1 MSSSPSPT
9 PFESEGCTVPA
20 FPTLPRIE
28 VRAKFFFEGDRK
40 YVLQGVTYGPFRP
53 RGEGLPCFPTADEVF
68 RDFDLMAP
76 LGINTIRIYHT
87 PPKWFLDIAASRRIR
102 VMVTIPWVKRVLF
115 LDDAEVLHQTRE
127 NLAEAVKAN
136 AGHPAIMGYFI
147 DNEIPPDL
155 VRWYGPRKMEAFL
168 DSMVALV
175 KKHDPG
181 ALAAYANFPPTEYI
195 LPANVDFL
203 SYNVYL
209 HDKKILSNY
218 LGRLQNL
225 AGEKPLIL
233 SEFGMDTIRHPEEEQ
248 AELLKTHVTTVFQ
261 AGLAGTIIF
270 SWTDEWFTDGVD
282 VEDWAFGIVTKER
295 RPKAAY
301 HALQPYLANP
311 DRPLYERFPLPR
323 MPRVSVVVCSYN
335 GAKTL
340 RDCLTSLGKLDYP
353 DYEVIFVDDGSK
365 DDTQEIMRAFP
376 DVRNIVQVNK
386 GLSVARNVGIHASTG
401 EIVAFT
407 DSDCMVDKDWLYF
420 LVQALDA
427 GGFAAVGGPNI
438 SPPATD
444 WIQATVASA
453 PGSPSHVLL
462 TDTVAEHVPGCNMA
476 YWKWSLE
483 EIGGFD
489 PQYRKAGDDVDVCWR
504 IMQLGHQIGFSPS
517 AIVWHY
523 RRFTVDAYFGQQRGY
538 GEAEAMLRYKHL
550 NYFGSTGSAIWH
562 GRVYTQVRLDPF
574 FSQPLVYHGIFG
586 TGFFQC
592 VYPKG
597 ENPYLGLF
605 GSLEWVSFSTLI
617 LLLSLP
623 LPFLRLVPLIL
634 FGLTMLNGLSY
645 MTRARIEPKFDSIRT
660 RLLLFYLA
668 IMQPLARG
676 RARHFTWLR
685 GKRTPEAVI
694 ATPESLPHASSS
706 LLSAGHL
713 TFWSESGKER
723 TDLLAE
729 IEKLLDAEGWNYTL
743 DTGWTDW
750 DIHIFASRW
759 WNIRLRTITEIYP
772 HGRRL
777 TRVGNFL
784 VGSMF
789 SNIVWIVLVI
799 LGLVFSLTQVKELPF
814 VNAFHG
820 VVEALD
826 SGAFNEIPFGLVC
839 AVLLGH
845 FGIWFAN
852 GLRLRHRVAELVHVA
867 AVHAGLQSVK
877 TGKKDKEKA
886 KPSSE
891 PPTGAEPQA
900 ETVVS
905 PQPPQA

>member
-1 MSSSPSPT
+1 MSSSSSVPPAPV
-9 PFESEGCTVPA
+9 PFRSEGCTVPA
-20 FPTLPRIE
+20 FPDLPRIE

-40 YVLQGVTYGPFRP
+40 FVLQGVTYGPFRP
-53 RGEGLPCFPTADEVF
+53 RTEGGPCFPSPDEVF

-76 LGINTIRIYHT
+76 LGVNTIRIYHT
-87 PPKWFLDIAASRRIR
+87 PPPWFLDIAASRRIR
-102 VMVTIPWVKRVLF
+102 VLVTIPWVKRVLF
-115 LDDAEVLHQTRE
+115 LDDADVLQQTRD
-127 NLAEAVKAN
+127 NLAESVKAN

-155 VRWYGPRKMEAFL
+155 VRWYGPRRMEAFL
-168 DSMVALV
+168 DSLVALV

-181 ALAAYANFPPTEYI
+181 ALAAYANFPPTEYV

-209 HDKKILSNY
+209 HDRKTLGNY

-248 AELLKTHVTTVFQ
+248 AELLKMHVTTVFQ
-261 AGLAGTIIF
+261 SGLAGTIVF
-270 SWTDEWFTDGVD
+270 SWTDEWFTDGID
-282 VEDWAFGIVTKER
+282 VEDWAFGIVTKDR

-301 HALQPYLANP
+301 HALKPCLADP

-340 RDCLTSLGKLDYP
+340 EDCLTSLGKLDYP

-365 DDTQEIMRAFP
+365 DHTQQIMPKFP
-376 DVRNIVQVNK
+376 DVRNIRQVNK
-386 GLSVARNVGIHASTG
+386 GLSVARNVGIQASTG
-401 EIVAFT
+401 AIVAFT

-420 LVQALDA
+420 LVAALDA
-427 GGFAAVGGPNI
+427 GNFAAVGGPNI

-444 WIQATVASA
+444 WIQATVAAA

-504 IMQLGHQIGFSPS
+504 IMQLGHRIGFAPA

-597 ENPYLGLF
+597 ENPWLGLF
-605 GSLEWVSFSTLI
+605 GSLEWVAFSTLI
-617 LLLSLP
+617 LLLSVP

-634 FGLTMLNGLSY
+634 FSLTLANGLSY

-668 IMQPLARG
+668 VMQPLARG

-694 ATPESLPHASSS
+694 ATPENLQTLPGGNDSRPTALGS
-706 LLSAGHL
+706 GHL

-723 TDLLAE
+723 TDLLRE
-729 IEKLLDAEGWNYTL
+729 IEILLDEEGWNYTL

-789 SNIVWIVLVI
+789 SNIVWIVLAV
-799 LGLVFSLTQVKELPF
+799 LTLVLSLTQVKELPF
-814 VNAFHG
+814 VGAFHG

-826 SGAFNEIPFGLVC
+826 SGAFNEIPF
-839 AVLLGH
+839 AVACGVLILHLAIWLL
-845 FGIWFAN
+845 N
-852 GLRLRHRVAELVHVA
+852 GLRLRLRVAELVHVA
-867 AVHAGLQSVK
+867 ALRAGLHAV
-877 TGKKDKEKA
+877 GKKKRQPEKA
-886 KPSSE
+886 
-891 PPTGAEPQA
+891 AEKADA
-900 ETVVS
+900 EVEEKKN
-905 PQPPQA
+905 AA